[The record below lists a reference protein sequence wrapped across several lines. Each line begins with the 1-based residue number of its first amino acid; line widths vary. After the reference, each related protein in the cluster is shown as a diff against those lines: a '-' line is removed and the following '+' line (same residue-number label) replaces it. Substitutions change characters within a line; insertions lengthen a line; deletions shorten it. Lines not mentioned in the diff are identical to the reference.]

1 MLSNILTFDLEDW
14 YHGNFL
20 NEDISEWD
28 TYEDRVVEPT
38 LKIISMLEN
47 TGNKATFFVLG
58 YVAEKFPELVEQIH
72 QKGHEIA
79 SHGYDHK
86 LAYEKSKSE
95 FEADVK
101 RSIEMLEEI
110 TNEKV
115 IGYRAPYWSLNEDMD
130 WAWEVLYSCG
140 IQYDSSI
147 YPFKTYLYGSN
158 HVPRFRY
165 QINLIGGNAIIELP
179 PSTIELF
186 GKRIPFCGGFYFRIL
201 PYWFIKWGIQRI
213 NEREKQPVVFYLHPY
228 EIDVNKP
235 QSSKGFRNNFILHVN
250 LKKAEYK
257 LFNLLKDHKFTSIK
271 EFYHLPS

>member
-147 YPFKTYLYGSN
+147 YPFKTYLLS
-158 HVPRFRY
+158 
-165 QINLIGGNAIIELP
+165 LIHI
-179 PSTIELF
+179 
-186 GKRIPFCGGFYFRIL
+186 
-201 PYWFIKWGIQRI
+201 
-213 NEREKQPVVFYLHPY
+213 
-228 EIDVNKP
+228 
-235 QSSKGFRNNFILHVN
+235 
-250 LKKAEYK
+250 
-257 LFNLLKDHKFTSIK
+257 
-271 EFYHLPS
+271 